1 MKLPITLVA
10 LFTLLPLFNDAC
22 SAQEKTT
29 SEKSV
34 SATLEEYFSHLE
46 KNNQFMGSVTVL
58 KDGNVV
64 FNQAFGQRSLTE
76 AGDPVLADP
85 QTSYGIG
92 SITKMFTS
100 VLINQMVD
108 AGQISLDDKLSKF
121 FPDVIHADQITID
134 QLLRHRSGLKN
145 ITATPDYPAWSRQP
159 QTRQAM
165 LERIEKLPADF
176 PAGEKTEYSNT
187 NFLLLGYLVEK
198 ISGQSFAEVLKEKIT
213 APLGM
218 TRTFFEPA
226 AAIKNNADSFRH
238 LNEWIK
244 VPPTDPSVPHAAG
257 VIVSTSGD
265 LATFIS
271 GLFAGKLV
279 SSASLGRL
287 TDTSGGMGQGM
298 MAFPF
303 GRKRALGHGGAI
315 DGFRSN
321 LAFFPDEDVVVA
333 ICSNG
338 LVYPLNQVTIGALT
352 RVFELP
358 AELPSFAAAEVSEQ
372 QLRLYE
378 GTYAAENFPLKITI
392 AVDGDGKLT
401 GQATGQSAFP
411 LTAKSDTDF
420 RFDAAQIRM
429 KFFESAPGKGYDRI
443 RFQQGPMKQE
453 FKKQAP

>member
-1 MKLPITLVA
+1 M
-10 LFTLLPLFNDAC
+10 
-22 SAQEKTT
+22 
-29 SEKSV
+29 
-34 SATLEEYFSHLE
+34 
-46 KNNQFMGSVTVL
+46 
-58 KDGNVV
+58 
-64 FNQAFGQRSLTE
+64 
-76 AGDPVLADP
+76 
-85 QTSYGIG
+85 
-92 SITKMFTS
+92 
-100 VLINQMVD
+100 
-108 AGQISLDDKLSKF
+108 
-121 FPDVIHADQITID
+121 
-134 QLLRHRSGLKN
+134 
-145 ITATPDYPAWSRQP
+145 
-159 QTRQAM
+159 
-165 LERIEKLPADF
+165 PADF
-176 PAGEKTEYSNT
+176 PAGEKTVYSNT

-279 SSASLGRL
+279 SPASLGRM

-411 LTAKSDTDF
+411 LKAKSDTDF
-420 RFDAAQIRM
+420 RFDAAQIRLE
-429 KFFESAPGKGYDRI
+429 FFESDPGKGYDRF

>member
-1 MKLPITLVA
+1 MKRSLTLIA
-10 LFTLLPLFNDAC
+10 FLLLLPSFQEVS
-22 SAQEKTT
+22 SAQEKPTADQP
-29 SEKSV
+29 V
-34 SATLEEYFSHLE
+34 SATLQDLFSHLE
-46 KNNQFMGSVTVL
+46 KHDQFMGSVTVL

-64 FNQAFGQRSLTE
+64 FNQAFGQRGLTA
-76 AGDPVLADP
+76 AGEPVLADS

-121 FPDVIHADQITID
+121 FPDVVHADQITID

-145 ITATPDYPAWSRQP
+145 ITATPDYPALSRQP

-198 ISGQSFAEVLKEKIT
+198 ISAQPFAEVLKEKIT
-213 APLGM
+213 DPLGM

-226 AAIKNNADSFRH
+226 STIENNADSFRH
-238 LNEWIK
+238 INEWIK

-265 LATFIS
+265 LVTFVS

-279 SSASLGRL
+279 SQASLDRM
-287 TDTSGGMGQGM
+287 TDTSGGLGQGLM
-298 MAFPF
+298 SFPF
-303 GRKRALGHGGAI
+303 GRKRALGHNGAI
-315 DGFRSN
+315 DGFRSG
-321 LAFFPDEDVVVA
+321 LAYFPEDDVVIA
-333 ICSNG
+333 ICGNG
-338 LVYPLNQVTIGALT
+338 VVYPFNQLMIESLK
-352 RVFELP
+352 RVFAMP
-358 AELPSFAAAEVSEQ
+358 AELPSFASVEVSEK

-378 GTYAAENFPLKITI
+378 GTYAAENFPLKLTI

-429 KFFESAPGKGYDRI
+429 EFFESAAGKGYDRI